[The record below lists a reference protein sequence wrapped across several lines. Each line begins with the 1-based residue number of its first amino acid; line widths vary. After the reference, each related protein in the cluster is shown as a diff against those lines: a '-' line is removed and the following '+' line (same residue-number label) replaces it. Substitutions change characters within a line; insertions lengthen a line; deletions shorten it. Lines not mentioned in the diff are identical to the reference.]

1 MRSEY
6 AIVHS
11 VHTVNLWSF
20 TRMNT
25 PVHHWRATEEDRRRM
40 ERIKHCAGYL
50 TDARAIRKALEHY
63 AQHLEQSKKGS
74 E

>member
-1 MRSEY
+1 
-6 AIVHS
+6 
-11 VHTVNLWSF
+11 
-20 TRMNT
+20 MNT